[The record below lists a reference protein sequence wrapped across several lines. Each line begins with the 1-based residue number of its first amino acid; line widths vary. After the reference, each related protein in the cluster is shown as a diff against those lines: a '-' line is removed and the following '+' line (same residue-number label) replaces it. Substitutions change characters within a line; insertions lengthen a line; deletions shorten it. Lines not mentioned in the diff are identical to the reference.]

1 MVTESDDIALEN
13 YCALTNSNIKFI
25 SCMRQF
31 LQAFHEQTGLLL
43 ENLQKTFQFNF
54 IMKNFAEISNIS
66 YTRIQELV
74 RDQIAE
80 AFLSIKDYRSI
91 VIVYPCNV
99 AKFR

>member
-1 MVTESDDIALEN
+1 
-13 YCALTNSNIKFI
+13 
-25 SCMRQF
+25 MRQF
-31 LQAFHEQTGLLL
+31 LQAFHEMTGLPL

-54 IMKNFAEISNIS
+54 LMKSFAEISNVS

-91 VIVYPCNV
+91 VIVYPFNT
-99 AKFR
+99 ATIR